1 MERFDPHFPQASA
14 VSPSHWEYGAV
25 AGPRASVE
33 ARAIGELIRS
43 IVARFDESGSRPDA
57 EL

>member
-1 MERFDPHFPQASA
+1 MERFDPHFLQATP

-25 AGPRASVE
+25 AGPRAGFE

-43 IVARFDESGSRPDA
+43 IVARFDENGSRPDA